1 MHCGQNP
8 PTSGAASPIRSCRTR
23 TVTSLFLLCLLP
35 GLPGAS
41 GQSYELPELGKGV
54 EKRITKG
61 AVPGSVSLQ
70 GRSTSRD
77 VQVLLRTSAR
87 EYKVGEPVFVD
98 FRIYNVGRK
107 PINLYN
113 ELAREGWLV
122 VLQLWLIGK
131 DGSSEVIYSSK
142 PVQVAARQ
150 KKDSVYVYLPPGGT
164 VGRFYS
170 LQVPGAP
177 FPPGDYELHGAY
189 GNMYQTCLA
198 SLSFTDKQ
206 IQALGRKAYVGL
218 WTGQIFGQPVPFR
231 ITGKLEDGKAG
242 QDKKRGKKSG
252 GLFRRRRGK
261 AQD

>member
-1 MHCGQNP
+1 MYRGHHLP
-8 PTSGAASPIRSCRTR
+8 MSGPASVIRSCHTR
-23 TVTSLFLLCLLP
+23 AATYLFLLWLVP

-41 GQSYELPELGKGV
+41 GQSPELPELGKGV
-54 EKRITKG
+54 RKEITKG
-61 AVPGSVSLQ
+61 VVPGSVSLQ
-70 GRSTSRD
+70 GRSTSNE

-164 VGRFYS
+164 VGRF
-170 LQVPGAP
+170 
-177 FPPGDYELHGAY
+177 
-189 GNMYQTCLA
+189 
-198 SLSFTDKQ
+198 
-206 IQALGRKAYVGL
+206 
-218 WTGQIFGQPVPFR
+218 
-231 ITGKLEDGKAG
+231 
-242 QDKKRGKKSG
+242 
-252 GLFRRRRGK
+252 
-261 AQD
+261 